1 MLIIVLIAA
10 VCLYVGL
17 YFAWASAQPYI
28 GHSLSV
34 LNILT
39 EMLLQPRHGVFF
51 ILRGLILVTFC
62 YVIADFFF
70 SQARQGMKNSAKRK
84 RAEDDKKRIASWQ
97 RQDSTPD

>member
-10 VCLYVGL
+10 VFVYAGL

-28 GHSLSV
+28 GHSLSW

-51 ILRGLILVTFC
+51 ILRGLIIITFC
-62 YVIADFFF
+62 YVVADFFF
-70 SQARQGMKNSAKRK
+70 SSARQGMKNSAKKKKTEAENK
-84 RAEDDKKRIASWQ
+84 RVAAWQ